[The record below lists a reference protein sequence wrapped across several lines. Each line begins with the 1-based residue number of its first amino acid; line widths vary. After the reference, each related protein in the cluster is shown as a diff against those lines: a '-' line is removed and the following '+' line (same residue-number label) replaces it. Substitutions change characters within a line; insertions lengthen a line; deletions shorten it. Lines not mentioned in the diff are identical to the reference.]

1 MENTSSPDQQGRVA
15 GSHVRYGPT
24 GHAQRI
30 KTGGAQWSDEAEELF
45 LDVLASSCNVTM
57 AAEATGFHTQT
68 AYRMRRLRPDFAA
81 RWKEALIQGY
91 IRLEFALVQ
100 AACDSVA
107 NVEFDSERPIPKMTV
122 DQAMGVLRAH
132 KGEVMGDGK
141 RGPGNRSPHRSLDEV
156 KASIT
161 KKIAAIEAARKIDPV
176 NPPVPF
182 ASSAAGMPIG
192 QSLPPGV
199 STMLD
204 TNG

>member
-1 MENTSSPDQQGRVA
+1 MENTSSPDHEGRVA

-81 RWKEALIQGY
+81 RWAQALEQGY

-107 NVEFDSERPIPKMTV
+107 DVEFDSERPIPKMTV

-132 KGEVMGDGK
+132 KGEVMGDGRK
-141 RGPGNRSPHRSLDEV
+141 IPGRH
-156 KASIT
+156 
-161 KKIAAIEAARKIDPV
+161 AAIERARETRGNCDKE
-176 NPPVPF
+176 N
-182 ASSAAGMPIG
+182 
-192 QSLPPGV
+192 
-199 STMLD
+199 
-204 TNG
+204 